1 MIFNIFRASV
11 RSNMASSWFKI
22 AEVGDKL
29 TQVGCKLT
37 TSWPKLFPRRPK
49 RSPDAP
55 MQARSSFHSGFP
67 VLKKVATHNGN
78 PAGSRR
84 VSGKEPASGTL
95 SWAEVPR
102 NALSL
107 NRTNNTERPWEMGR
121 GTMTGS
127 KTPWAQGPANLY
139 GYVFI

>member
-1 MIFNIFRASV
+1 
-11 RSNMASSWFKI
+11 MASSWFKI

-49 RSPDAP
+49 RSPDAA

-67 VLKKVATHNGN
+67 VLKKVATHNEERQVSGRD
-78 PAGSRR
+78 PAGT
-84 VSGKEPASGTL
+84 TL

-107 NRTNNTERPWEMGR
+107 NRTIESINPEQPRDMLR
-121 GTMTGS
+121 
-127 KTPWAQGPANLY
+127 
-139 GYVFI
+139 

>member
-78 PAGSRR
+78 PASSRQ
-84 VSGKEPASGTL
+84 GAGGGPASGTL
-95 SWAEVPR
+95 SWAEVLR

-107 NRTNNTERPWEMGR
+107 NRTIESIDPEQPRDMGQR
-121 GTMTGS
+121 AMNGS
-127 KTPWAQGPANLY
+127 ITPWAQGPANLY
-139 GYVFI
+139 I